1 MKNSITR
8 ILAVILM
15 LSTCH
20 SSSPN
25 IVVILTDDQDLAL
38 SSLSYLTKINK
49 LLVNKGTVFANAVR
63 LIKIDVKSSI
73 LIIFTF

>member
-8 ILAVILM
+8 ILAVIFM

-63 LIKIDVKSSI
+63 QLID
-73 LIIFTF
+73 